1 MSRLDAFE
9 FMPRIPATEMNAASL
24 QALTLQDLAFAGFD
38 SPTTLADPNHPG
50 KVAVQ
55 LEKLTQFPDRYS
67 GYKQEN
73 GVIVAYMKA
82 NEWFAGD
89 EAPFVQ
95 DVFARQAMKLASR
108 LRGGSLK
115 PRAYGVFGLVADVSL
130 DRTDRDEMLRDL
142 LDESVLRGLA
152 NLAGVVNVVV
162 HDRDPL
168 LPIAKEM
175 AFEPVGPKGYAF
187 GVPDVLQQRYQ
198 RDISDLK

>member
-1 MSRLDAFE
+1 
-9 FMPRIPATEMNAASL
+9 MPRIPATEANARSL
-24 QALTLQDLAFAGFD
+24 QALTLQDVAFAGFQD
-38 SPTTLADPNHPG
+38 PTSLADPNHPS

-67 GYKQEN
+67 GYQQEN
-73 GVIVAYMKA
+73 GIIVAYMKS

-89 EAPFVQ
+89 EAPFVE
-95 DVFARQAMKLASR
+95 DTIARQAMKLASR

-130 DRTDRDEMLRDL
+130 DPLDRDEMLRDL

-152 NLAGVVNVVV
+152 NAAGVVNVVV
-162 HDRDPL
+162 HDQDPL

-175 AFEPVGPKGYAF
+175 DFEPVGPKAYAA
-187 GVPDVLQQRYQ
+187 GAPGVLQQRYQ
-198 RDISDLK
+198 RDISELK